1 MNQSPPDPEV
11 EDELTPDV
19 ELELTP
25 DVVSPSDKEAM
36 SWDEKDVAGFVS
48 EAWNT
53 NWFLNSSSELCYF
66 YYANDENT
74 KFKQCCLDNVFR
86 KYHFLLH

>member
-36 SWDEKDVAGFVS
+36 S
-48 EAWNT
+48 
-53 NWFLNSSSELCYF
+53 
-66 YYANDENT
+66 
-74 KFKQCCLDNVFR
+74 
-86 KYHFLLH
+86 